1 MANSLLIGK
10 GERDAVL
17 CTNMLSR
24 HGLIAGATGTGK
36 TVTLKVIAEELSSA
50 GIPVFLADVKGDL
63 GSLCE
68 PGQMSEKLQARL
80 QSLGIKD
87 FSFQPYPVEFWD
99 VLEEK
104 GLPVRTT
111 VSDMGAVLLSRL
123 LGLNEIQEGVLNI
136 AFKLAD
142 EKGMLLLDLKDL
154 KAMLNYV
161 ADNAQGLMREYGN
174 ISRQTVGAIMRSLLV
189 LEEQGGSLFFGE
201 PALNIQDMMRSDAQ
215 GRGVINVLASDKL
228 FLMPKLYS
236 TFLLWL
242 LSELFEELP
251 EAGDL
256 EKPKLVF
263 FFDEAHLLFEDTPEV
278 LLDQIEMMVK
288 LIRSKGVGVF
298 FVTQNPADIPDPV
311 LAQLGNRI
319 QHALRAYTPKEQ
331 KAVKAAADAF
341 RQKEGQNAASMIMEL
356 KVGEALFSALD
367 ENGIPGFVDR
377 VTILPPKSKFGTAD
391 KAVVQSIIS
400 GSALY
405 GKYAEALDRK
415 SASELL
421 QAKAATEEKKKVL
434 DKECQKELEKLKRE
448 KQWEREAPEERPEP
462 GKPFFPTVELSE
474 RDIKNGMKILKDGI
488 AITRGILGIL
498 KKR

>member
-1 MANSLLIGK
+1 MAEGLLIGK
-10 GERDAVL
+10 GERDALL
-17 CTNMLSR
+17 CMNMLTR

-36 TVTLKVIAEELSSA
+36 TVTLKVIAELLSGE

-68 PGQMSEKLQARL
+68 PGQMNEKLQSRL
-80 QSLGIKD
+80 QALGIQD
-87 FSFQPYPVEFWD
+87 FSFQACSVEFWD

-142 EKGMLLLDLKDL
+142 EKGMLLIDLKDL
-154 KAMLNYV
+154 KAMCNYL
-161 ADNAQGLMREYGN
+161 ADNAQELMREYGN
-174 ISRQTVGAIMRSLLV
+174 ISRQSVGAIMRSLLV

-201 PALNIQDMMRSDAQ
+201 PALDIRDMMKTDVQ
-215 GRGVINVLASDKL
+215 GRGVVNILASDKL

-256 EKPKLVF
+256 KKPKLVF

-278 LLDQIEMMVK
+278 LLDQIETMVK
-288 LIRSKGVGVF
+288 LIRSKGVGIF

-341 RQKEGQNAASMIMEL
+341 RQKEGQNAANLIMEL
-356 KVGEALFSALD
+356 KVGEALVSTLD
-367 ENGIPGFVDR
+367 EDGIPGFVDR

-391 KAVVQSIIS
+391 PADVQRIVS
-400 GSALY
+400 GSAFY

-421 QAKAATEEKKKVL
+421 QAEEKSKAVLKDEEYQKALEELKHEKPAEQKKPAVRPQL
-434 DKECQKELEKLKRE
+434 SPMEKLARDVLNDFGRQVSRE
-448 KQWEREAPEERPEP
+448 
-462 GKPFFPTVELSE
+462 L
-474 RDIKNGMKILKDGI
+474 
-488 AITRGILGIL
+488 TRGLFGVL

>member
-36 TVTLKVIAEELSSA
+36 TVTLKVIAEELCSA

-80 QSLGIKD
+80 QSLGIQD

-111 VSDMGAVLLSRL
+111 VSDMGAVLPSRL

-161 ADNAQGLMREYGN
+161 ADNAQALMREYGN

-215 GRGVINVLASDKL
+215 GRGVINILASDKL

-377 VTILPPKSKFGTAD
+377 VTILPPRSKFGTAD

-405 GKYAEALDRK
+405 GKYAETLDRK

-421 QAKAATEEKKKVL
+421 QAKAATEAKKEVL
-434 DKECQKELEKLKRE
+434 DEEYQKELEKLKRE
-448 KQWEREAPEERPEP
+448 KQLEREAPEQRPEP

>member
-1 MANSLLIGK
+1 MANGLILGK
-10 GERDAVL
+10 GERDALL

-36 TVTLKVIAEELSSA
+36 TVTLKVIAEELSSE

-68 PGQMSEKLQARL
+68 PGQMNEKLQTRL
-80 QSLGIKD
+80 QSLGIQD
-87 FSFQPYPVEFWD
+87 FSFQAYPVEFWD

-142 EKGMLLLDLKDL
+142 EKGMLLIDLKDL
-154 KAMLNYV
+154 KAMCNYV
-161 ADNAQGLMREYGN
+161 ADNAQELMREYGN
-174 ISRQTVGAIMRSLLV
+174 ISRQTVGAIMRNMLV

-201 PALNIQDMMRSDAQ
+201 PALNIQDMMKTDAQ
-215 GRGVINVLASDKL
+215 GRGMINILASDKL

-256 EKPKLVF
+256 EKPKIVF
-263 FFDEAHLLFEDTPEV
+263 FFDEAHLLFEDSPEV

-288 LIRSKGVGVF
+288 LIRSKGVGIF

-341 RQKEGQNAASMIMEL
+341 RQKEGQDAASMIMEL
-356 KVGEALFSALD
+356 KVGEALVSTLD

-377 VTILPPKSKFGTAD
+377 VTILPPRSKFGTAD
-391 KAVVQSIIS
+391 PTDVQRIVS
-400 GSALY
+400 GSTLY
-405 GKYAEALDRK
+405 GKYAKALDRR

-421 QAKAATEEKKKVL
+421 LVEAEAKRPVKDEEY
-434 DKECQKELEKLKRE
+434 QKALEKLKRE
-448 KQWEREAPEERPEP
+448 QSGEREEP
-462 GKPFFPTVELSE
+462 VELSE
-474 RDIKNGMKILKDGI
+474 REIRNGMKILKDGI